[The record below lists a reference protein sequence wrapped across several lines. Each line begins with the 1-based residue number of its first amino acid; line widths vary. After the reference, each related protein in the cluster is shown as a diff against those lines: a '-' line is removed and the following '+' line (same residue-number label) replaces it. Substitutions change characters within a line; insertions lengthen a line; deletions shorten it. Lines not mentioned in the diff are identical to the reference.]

1 MQVWA
6 DRTDGGNLSVEE
18 INMLYTKI
26 IRPNK
31 IYFKRIHI
39 SNDVELLEFA
49 DGSVFERVKKEK

>member
-26 IRPNK
+26 VMPNK